1 MAQILMF
8 PGYNVTKLKSEP
20 GKHLVAFYTQIINYT
35 DDVTWAMD
43 VVFFGCMLK
52 HAEAELA
59 ASVWGI
65 F

>member
-52 HAEAELA
+52 HAEVE
-59 ASVWGI
+59 
-65 F
+65 